1 MFDFPPITPWIYA
14 WLGAAALLGLIVGWL
29 LGRVG
34 KGRFK
39 RERNGLR
46 SELDEALEAR
56 RSSEEAVAETGAL
69 SADLQQRLDEAK
81 TSLSDADREIERLRS
96 DVENAETRATQL
108 ETEAFSSTQGT
119 AQEADRLATQ
129 LASAHEE
136 TDSLRAALSA
146 ATVDTDARVAAA
158 ESEAQEALSRAAAVE
173 EALSAAKLERE
184 SLQQQLETAGSSS
197 SSDLPGELSADLREE
212 LAGARADVRDGEAR
226 LAEAEA
232 FLEENAARLDEAHAE
247 LEAAR
252 SAADAEGSTGEA
264 LAARDH
270 VISELQA
277 RVAGLTDIEDR
288 FMAREAELGELQRSQ
303 AAILAAKDS
312 EARSLRERFEAL
324 ELMHAE
330 ESADDDTAEMAAALQ
345 SAQDELAITREHA
358 LHWEQEA
365 ATLRDGFATTE
376 AAPKAGPEP
385 TPQPTAAPASVEQRL
400 DRMQEVLSDKEAR
413 IAYLADRIA
422 RLESNLGAIRPPAPV
437 ETPTVPV
444 SAEAK
449 APAPEAAPEP
459 SEPDDLT
466 AIWGIGPAIQRKLNS
481 VGITTYEH
489 IAVVGLADRA
499 RLGDI
504 LGDFLDRFEADDW
517 VGQARQL
524 IEERGGVIPDAR
536 LEPIRLTPP
545 PAAVVPDDLT
555 AIKGIGPF
563 IQTTLNGLGVNTYAQ
578 MAAWTEQDVEEFGE
592 SLVIFQGRITREE
605 WVDQARRLLR
615 RR

>member
-29 LGRVG
+29 LGRAG
-34 KGRFK
+34 KSRFK
-39 RERNGLR
+39 RECNGLR

-81 TSLSDADREIERLRS
+81 TSLSDADREIDRLRS
-96 DVENAETRATQL
+96 DVENAETRSSQL
-108 ETEAFSSTQGT
+108 ETEAVSSTQGS

-184 SLQQQLETAGSSS
+184 NLHQQLEAAGSDS
-197 SSDLPGELSADLREE
+197 SSDLPGELSAGLREE
-212 LAGARADVRDGEAR
+212 LAGARADIRDGEAR

-252 SAADAEGSTGEA
+252 SAADAEGIAGEA

-270 VISELQA
+270 VISELQT

-288 FMAREAELGELQRSQ
+288 LMAREAELGELQRSQ

-312 EARSLRERFEAL
+312 EARSLRERLDAL

-330 ESADDDTAEMAAALQ
+330 ESVDDDTAEMAAALQ
-345 SAQDELAITREHA
+345 AAQDELAISRERA

-376 AAPKAGPEP
+376 AAPEAGPEP
-385 TPQPTAAPASVEQRL
+385 TPQPAAAPATVEQRL

-422 RLESNLGAIRPPAPV
+422 RLESNLGAIRPAAPV
-437 ETPTVPV
+437 ETPTVPA
-444 SAEAK
+444 STEAT
-449 APAPEAAPEP
+449 APAAEAAPEP
-459 SEPDDLT
+459 IEPDDLT
-466 AIWGIGPAIQRKLNS
+466 AIWGIGPAIQKKLNS
-481 VGITTYEH
+481 VGITTYAH
-489 IAVVGLADRA
+489 IAVVGPADRA

-524 IEERGGVIPDAR
+524 IEERGGVIPR
-536 LEPIRLTPP
+536 LEPISLTPP

-578 MAAWTEQDVEEFGE
+578 VAAWTEQDVEEFGE
-592 SLVIFQGRITREE
+592 ALVIFQGRIARED
-605 WVDQARRLLR
+605 WVDQARRLMR
-615 RR
+615 RH